1 VSVNQMVCIKKY
13 DPYYGFKIIEVG
25 AVVVARD
32 NQNGLFRLESEA
44 GRLLGTISK
53 SELAEY
59 FQEAA

>member
-1 VSVNQMVCIKKY
+1 MVCIKKY